1 MRVSGYFSRI
11 FALASGLLAIVCAP
25 VFAIETVT
33 LGEGGELDWRGEGSS
48 AVETIDAEYLA
59 PPDPN
64 NPGAPPELLTGNA
77 PGDLVEFDSADFPRG
92 IFPLRI
98 EEGENVA
105 NNTMAR
111 GGNIDAPNVFDFGRD
126 VSVASGS
133 IFDRNDLLL
142 ALQELLTSEDGGEKQ
157 AFERKNFNALGTL
170 VILNL
175 GGRFGVNRIRFYPR
189 NTVHKSPTTP
199 FHNDFLRAFEL
210 FTNDGISQTN
220 DGSLIWDPL
229 LLHTDNENPIVD
241 VTIDPPS
248 YVQFVRLRATSTVNF
263 EIDEFEVY
271 GTGYLSE
278 AQYLSDIF
286 DAGQPALWGDM
297 RWIEEV
303 VGPEVFSR
311 LQIRTRTANDATPFV
326 FTRLL
331 SGKRDAEEIPF
342 SLEDPT
348 REMELA
354 EYETLPKDDS
364 LGRQWSPGAIRD
376 DLINWSP
383 FSTPYP
389 ASAANGPGIPIASP
403 SPNRYFQFRV
413 SFQSDDLEAARGLK
427 SLSFDVLTPPF
438 ADEVIGEI
446 FPREVRIA
454 ENTTFTYAVRP
465 VLETAN
471 LRGFDTIEIF
481 TPTRVESIDRLEL
494 VDETGQLV
502 AERVFAGLE
511 DTTSVDGLQ
520 ILAVDD
526 DKFSVRIPFLQ
537 AGSALIKIH
546 FQTEVLTYS
555 TNFTAAVRLS
565 DEEGSISQAVVS
577 GDAAT
582 LAADDDADLSGTTV
596 LSPSVLREDRL
607 LDRMEIVPAVFTPNG
622 DQVNDV
628 ARVYY
633 NLLALDV
640 ARPIEIAVYDL
651 SGRLIRIIH
660 DTPERNGRYEDKT
673 WDGLDDQ
680 GQLVP
685 PGLYIVRLAIE
696 GDAQQDGQSRLVGV
710 AY

>member
-1 MRVSGYFSRI
+1 M
-11 FALASGLLAIVCAP
+11 LAVVWVP
-25 VFAIETVT
+25 VFAFETVT

-59 PPDPN
+59 PLDPN

-98 EEGENVA
+98 KDGENVA

-111 GGNIDAPNVFDFGRD
+111 GGNIDAPNIFDFGRD

-229 LLHTDNENPIVD
+229 LLHTDNENPVVD

-271 GTGYLSE
+271 GTGFLSE

-297 RWIEEV
+297 RWVEEV

-311 LQIRTRTANDATPFV
+311 LQIRTRTASDATPFV

-354 EYETLPKDDS
+354 EYETLPKDDA
-364 LGRQWSPGAIRD
+364 LGRQWSPGLIRD

-389 ASAANGPGIPIASP
+389 ASAANGLGIPIASP

-427 SLSFDVLTPPF
+427 SLSFDLLTPPF

-465 VLETAN
+465 VLEKAN

-537 AGSALIKIH
+537 AGSALIKIY

-582 LAADDDADLSGTTV
+582 LASDDDADLSGTTV
-596 LSPSVLREDRL
+596 LSPSVLRGDRL

-622 DQVNDV
+622 DRVNDV

-640 ARPIEIAVYDL
+640 ARPVEIAVYDL

-660 DTPERNGRYEDKT
+660 DAPERNGRYEDKT
-673 WDGLDDQ
+673 WDGLNAQ